1 MISYSM
7 SRVGDMIYNIKM
19 QSGGRMRAK
28 NDFFIAHIRKSD
40 KTEQGVFEHNDNV
53 ADFAFSL
60 GKRYGVE
67 HIAKIVGRHHD
78 DGKNTEKFLTY
89 LRDAAEGKPVVRGS
103 VTHSTHGAVL
113 VDKFAFSG
121 NLHSRLASEII
132 RTTIMSHHG
141 LRDGLSM
148 DGKLVFTEAAKKIT
162 DSFTAA
168 EEYVCSYYGKNILE
182 KEFAN
187 AIDNA
192 KTIRNKIK
200 DFRCKEKNAG
210 SPHFYL
216 SMYIRL
222 LTSIL
227 IDADRTDTACFE
239 DSIPLPQFKPKE
251 DMKIIWHRLR
261 NNYEN
266 KLLELP
272 KKKKPSVLDIFRK
285 EISEFCAGFDKGESG
300 IFRLVVPCGAGKTL
314 SSLRYA
320 LNAAEKYGKKH
331 IFYIAPFNSILEQNA
346 AEIRDYIGDREAVLE
361 HHSNIIFDND
371 ETEEG
376 KRYRLLTENWRDSP
390 IIATTAVQFL
400 NTLFASSTSCVR
412 RMQTL
417 GDSVIILDEIQAL
430 PIKVLKLFNAAMNY
444 LAYFC
449 HSSVILCSATQPL
462 LDKLDRYR
470 ILPPVKILENEGKYD
485 DAFRRVQIKDCTS
498 WVGMSYTEVAD
509 FILAEVESA
518 RSVLTVVNTKK
529 CARGVFTQLRSKVD
543 GSYLLFHLTTN
554 MCAAHRKKVLDKI
567 RVNLSDSSYKGKIIC
582 ISTSLIEAGVDVSF
596 ERVVRSLTGLDSIVQ
611 AAGRCNR
618 NCEKDCGRVSIINI
632 REEAVSSLGNITK
645 AQEATR
651 DLLYNIKANP
661 DNYPGG
667 ILSKSA
673 MDEYYARYFKPLQ
686 KQMEYPLKDDP
697 EHTIIDLLTED
708 PARCKR
714 FEAQGGNAKTV
725 MLKQSFKKAGDEFSV
740 IDDRGKIDVI
750 VDYDDIAAEALRKLK
765 AAKTLREKQAALR
778 SLQRYT
784 VQLRE
789 NNLKK
794 LDAVLQPF
802 ESGVYILDRIFYD
815 EDFGVNDSGELPV
828 EMFII

>member
-1 MISYSM
+1 
-7 SRVGDMIYNIKM
+7 
-19 QSGGRMRAK
+19 MRAK
-28 NDFFIAHIRKSD
+28 NDFFIAHIRKAD
-40 KTEQGVFEHNDNV
+40 KIEQGVFEHNDNV
-53 ADFAFSL
+53 ADLASSL
-60 GKRYGVE
+60 GEQYGLK
-67 HIAKIVGRHHD
+67 HITKIAGRHHD
-78 DGKNTEKFLTY
+78 DGKNTDEFFTY
-89 LRDAAEGKPVVRGS
+89 IKDAAEGKPVVRGS
-103 VTHSTHGAVL
+103 VIHSAHGAVL
-113 VDKFAFSG
+113 VDKLAFSG
-121 NLHSRLASEII
+121 DLYSRLVAEMI
-132 RTTIMSHHG
+132 RITIMSHHG
-141 LRDGLSM
+141 LRNCLSM
-148 DGKLVFTEAAKKIT
+148 DGNLTFTDVTKKVSDSFSPVEELIYNHYGKKI
-162 DSFTAA
+162 
-168 EEYVCSYYGKNILE
+168 IE

-187 AIDNA
+187 AVEEA
-192 KTIRNKIK
+192 KTIQNKIK
-200 DFRCKEKNAG
+200 DFRCKERNAG

-216 SMYIRL
+216 SMYMRL

-239 DSIPLPQFKPKE
+239 DAIPLPQFKSRE
-251 DMKIIWHRLR
+251 DMKMIWQRLR
-261 NNYEN
+261 NYFEN

-272 KKKKPSVLDIFRK
+272 KKKEPSVLDIYRQ
-285 EISEFCAGFDKGESG
+285 EISESCANFDKGESG

-320 LNAAEKYGKKH
+320 LNAAEKYGKRH

-346 AEIRDYIGDREAVLE
+346 AEIREYIGDNEAVIE
-361 HHSNIIFDND
+361 HHSNIVFDDD
-371 ETEEG
+371 ETEEK

-400 NTLFASSTSCVR
+400 NTLFASATSSVR
-412 RMQTL
+412 RMQAL

-462 LDKLDRYR
+462 LDKLDCYR

-498 WVGMSYTEVAD
+498 GDGMSYVKVAD
-509 FILAEVESA
+509 FILVEAESA
-518 RSVLTVVNTKK
+518 RSVLTVVNTKE
-529 CARGVFTQLRSKVD
+529 CAREVFKQLKSKVD
-543 GSYLLFHLTTN
+543 DSYLLFHLTTN
-554 MCAAHRKKVLDKI
+554 MCAVHRKEVLDKI
-567 RVNLSDSSYKGKIIC
+567 RANLSDSNYKGKIIC
-582 ISTSLIEAGVDVSF
+582 VSTSLIEAGVDVSF

-618 NCEKDCGRVSIINI
+618 NRETNCGIVSIISI
-632 REEAVSSLGNITK
+632 QEEAVSSLENVAK

-673 MDEYYARYFKPLQ
+673 MDEFYARYFKPLQ
-686 KQMEYPLKDDP
+686 KQMEYLLKDDQ

-708 PARCKR
+708 PARCR
-714 FEAQGGNAKTV
+714 HFEAQGGNKKAV
-725 MLKQSFKKAGDEFSV
+725 ILKQSFKKAGDEFSV
-740 IDDRGKIDVI
+740 IDDRGKKDVI
-750 VDYDDIAAEALRKLK
+750 VDYDDRAAELLGKLK
-765 AAKTLREKQAALR
+765 AAKTIQGKKAALR

-784 VQLRE
+784 VQLRI
-789 NNLKK
+789 NDLKK
-794 LDAVLQPF
+794 LDAALQPF
-802 ESGVYILDRIFYD
+802 EIGVYILDRIFYD
-815 EDFGVNDSGELPV
+815 KNFGVNDTGELPV

>member
-1 MISYSM
+1 
-7 SRVGDMIYNIKM
+7 
-19 QSGGRMRAK
+19 MRAK

-53 ADFAFSL
+53 AGFASFL
-60 GKRYGVE
+60 GEQYGFE
-67 HIAKIVGRHHD
+67 HIAKIAGRHHD
-78 DGKNTEKFLTY
+78 DGKNTDEFLTY
-89 LRDAAEGKPVVRGS
+89 IENAAAGKPVVRGS

-113 VDKFAFSG
+113 LDKFAFSG
-121 NLHSRLASEII
+121 KLNSRLASEMI
-132 RTTIMSHHG
+132 RITIMSHHG
-141 LRDGLSM
+141 LRDCLSM
-148 DGKLVFTEAAKKIT
+148 DGNLTFTEATKKI
-162 DSFTAA
+162 SGSLSAV
-168 EEYVCSYYGKNILE
+168 EEFVYSHYGKDFIE

-187 AIDNA
+187 AVGEA
-192 KTIRNKIK
+192 KTIQNKIK
-200 DFRCKEKNAG
+200 DFRCKERNAG

-222 LTSIL
+222 MTSIL

-239 DSIPLPQFKPKE
+239 DAIPLPKFKSKE
-251 DMKIIWHRLR
+251 DMKIIWQKLR
-261 NNYEN
+261 NSYEN

-272 KKKKPSVLDIFRK
+272 KKKEPSALDIYRK
-285 EISEFCAGFDKGESG
+285 EISESCANFDQGESG

-320 LNAAEKYGKKH
+320 LNAAEKYGKRH

-346 AEIRDYIGDREAVLE
+346 AEIRDYIGDDEAMLE
-361 HHSNIIFDND
+361 HHSNIIFDDD
-371 ETEEG
+371 ETEEEA
-376 KRYRLLTENWRDSP
+376 RYRLLTENWRDSS

-400 NTLFASSTSCVR
+400 NTLFASGTSCVR
-412 RMQTL
+412 RMQAL
-417 GDSVIILDEIQAL
+417 GDAVIILDEIQAL

-449 HSSVILCSATQPL
+449 RSSVILCSATQPL

-470 ILPPVKILENEGKYD
+470 ILPPVRMLENEGKYD

-498 WVGMSYTEVAD
+498 GGGMSYVEVAD
-509 FILAEVESA
+509 FILKEAKSA

-529 CARGVFTQLRSKVD
+529 CAREVFAQLRSKVD

-567 RVNLSDSSYKGKIIC
+567 RLNLSDSNYKGKIIC

-618 NCEKDCGRVSIINI
+618 NRETDCGIVSIISI
-632 REEAVSSLGNITK
+632 REEAVSSLGNIAK

-651 DLLYNIKANP
+651 DLLYNIKAKP

-686 KQMEYPLKDDP
+686 KQMEYPLQDDP

-714 FEAQGGNAKTV
+714 FEAQGGNAKTIL
-725 MLKQSFKKAGDEFSV
+725 LKQSFKKAGDEFSV

-750 VDYDDIAAEALRKLK
+750 IDYDAEATEALRKMK

-794 LDAVLQPF
+794 LDAALQPF
-802 ESGVYILDRIFYD
+802 ETGAYLLNRIFYD
-815 EDFGVNDSGELPV
+815 EDFGVNDTSELPV

>member
-1 MISYSM
+1 
-7 SRVGDMIYNIKM
+7 
-19 QSGGRMRAK
+19 MRAK
-28 NDFFIAHIRKSD
+28 NDFFVAHIRGSD

-53 ADFAFSL
+53 ADFASSL
-60 GKRYGVE
+60 GEQYGLE
-67 HIAKIVGRHHD
+67 HIAKIAGRHHD
-78 DGKNTEKFLTY
+78 DGKNTNEFLKY
-89 LRDAAEGKPVVRGS
+89 IKDANEGKPVVRGS

-113 VDKFAFSG
+113 VDKFALPG

-132 RTTIMSHHG
+132 RTIIMSHHG
-141 LRDGLSM
+141 LRDCLSM
-148 DGKLVFTEAAKKIT
+148 DGNMVFTEAAKKIT
-162 DSFTAA
+162 DSFNTV
-168 EEYVCSYYGKNILE
+168 EEYVCSHYGKDFME
-182 KEFAN
+182 KEFTN
-187 AIDNA
+187 AVNDA
-192 KTIRNKIK
+192 KKIRDKIR
-200 DFRCKEKNAG
+200 DFQNKEKNVG
-210 SPHFYL
+210 SPNFYL
-216 SMYIRL
+216 FMYIRL

-239 DSIPLPQFKPKE
+239 ENIPPPRLKSKVE
-251 DMKIIWHRLR
+251 MRAIWQGLR
-261 NNYEN
+261 NSFEN
-266 KLLELP
+266 KLMEFQ
-272 KKKKPSVLDIFRK
+272 KKKEPSALDIYRK
-285 EISEFCAGFDKGESG
+285 EISESCANFDKGESG

-320 LNAAEKYGKKH
+320 LNAAEKYGKRH

-346 AEIRDYIGDREAVLE
+346 AEIRDYIGDNEAVLE
-361 HHSNIIFDND
+361 HHSNIVFDDD
-371 ETEEG
+371 ETEDE

-400 NTLFASSTSCVR
+400 NTLFTSGTSCVR
-412 RMQTL
+412 RMQAL

-449 HSSVILCSATQPL
+449 RSSVILCSATQPL

-470 ILPPVKILENEGKYD
+470 ILPPVKMLENEGKYD
-485 DAFRRVQIKDCTS
+485 DVFRRVQIKDCTS
-498 WVGMSYTEVAD
+498 GGGMLYAEVAD
-509 FILAEVESA
+509 FILTEAESA
-518 RSVLTVVNTKK
+518 HSILLVVNTKQ
-529 CARGVFTQLRSKVD
+529 CAREVFAQLRSKAD

-567 RVNLSDSSYKGKIIC
+567 KVNLSDSNYKSKIIC
-582 ISTSLIEAGVDVSF
+582 VSTSLIEAGVDVSF

-618 NCEKDCGRVSIINI
+618 NRETDCGIVSIISI
-632 REEAVSSLGNITK
+632 REEAVSSLGNVPK

-651 DLLYNIKANP
+651 DLLYNIKVNP

-697 EHTIIDLLTED
+697 EHTIVDLLTED

-714 FEAQGGNAKTV
+714 FEAQGGNGKTV
-725 MLKQSFKKAGDEFSV
+725 LLKQSFRKAGDEFSV
-740 IDDRGKIDVI
+740 IDDKGIIDVI
-750 VDYDDIAAEALRKLK
+750 IEYDDGATEALRKLK
-765 AAKTLREKQAALR
+765 AAKTLRDKQAALR

-794 LDAVLQPF
+794 LDAALQPF
-802 ESGVYILDRIFYD
+802 ETGAYILDRIFYD
-815 EDFGVNDSGELPV
+815 EDFGVNDTGELPV

>member
-1 MISYSM
+1 MGQNS
-7 SRVGDMIYNIKM
+7 DC
-19 QSGGRMRAK
+19 
-28 NDFFIAHIRKSD
+28 FIAHIRRSD
-40 KTEQGVFEHNDNV
+40 KTEQCVYVHNDNV
-53 ADFAFSL
+53 AALAFAL
-60 GKRYGVE
+60 GEQYGIE
-67 HIAKIVGRHHD
+67 NMAKVAGRHHD
-78 DGKNTEKFLTY
+78 DGKNTPEFEAY
-89 LRDAAEGKPVVRGS
+89 IRAATAGEFAARGS
-103 VTHSTHGAVL
+103 VIHSTHGAVL
-113 VDKFAFSG
+113 VNNCVRSG

-132 RTTIMSHHG
+132 RMTIMSHHG
-141 LRDGLSM
+141 LRDCLSM
-148 DGKLVFTEAAKKIT
+148 DGNLVFSEAAKKISGT
-162 DSFTAA
+162 IGTV
-168 EEYVCSYYGKNILE
+168 EELIYSHYGQSIIE
-182 KEFAN
+182 KEFEYAVN
-187 AIDNA
+187 DA
-192 KTIRNKIK
+192 KRIQNKIK
-200 DFRCKEKNAG
+200 DFQCEERNTG

-239 DSIPLPQFKPKE
+239 DDIPLPIFKSKE
-251 DMKIIWHRLR
+251 EMKIVWRGLK
-261 NNYEN
+261 NSYES
-266 KLLELP
+266 KLAELP
-272 KKKKPSVLDIFRK
+272 KKKEPSLLDVYRK
-285 EISEFCAGFDKGESG
+285 EISDSCANFDKGESG

-320 LNAAEKYGKKH
+320 LHTAEKYGKKH

-346 AEIRDYIGDREAVLE
+346 AEIRDYIGDSSTVLE
-361 HHSNIIFDND
+361 HHSNIVFDD
-371 ETEEG
+371 ADAGAEE
-376 KRYRLLTENWRDSP
+376 RYHLLTENWRESP

-400 NTLFASSTSCVR
+400 NTLFASETSCVR
-412 RMQTL
+412 RMQAL

-430 PIKVLKLFNAAMNY
+430 PIKVIKLFNAAMNY

-449 HSSVILCSATQPL
+449 QSSVILCSATQPL
-462 LDKLDRYR
+462 FDKLDRYR
-470 ILPPVKILENEGKYD
+470 ILSPIKMLENEEKYND
-485 DAFRRVQIKDCTS
+485 VFRRVQIKDCTS
-498 WVGMSYTEVAD
+498 GSGMSYEEVAG
-509 FILAEVESA
+509 FILAEAKSA

-529 CARGVFTQLRSKVD
+529 CAREVFTQLKSKVD

-567 RVNLSDSSYKGKIIC
+567 RVTLSDSNYKGKIIC

-596 ERVVRSLTGLDSIVQ
+596 ERVVRSVTGLDSIVQ

-618 NCEKDCGRVSIINI
+618 NRETDCGIVSIISI
-632 REEAVSSLGNITK
+632 GEEAVSCLGNITK

-667 ILSKSA
+667 ILSKRA
-673 MDEYYARYFKPLQ
+673 MDEYYARYFNPLQ
-686 KQMEYPLKDDP
+686 KEMEYPLKDDP
-697 EHTIIDLLTED
+697 EHTIIDLLTKD

-714 FEAQGGNAKTV
+714 FEAQGRNAKTI

-750 VDYDDIAAEALRKLK
+750 IEYDDEAMAALRKLK
-765 AAKTLREKQAALR
+765 AAKTLRAKQAALR
-778 SLQRYT
+778 SLQCYT

-794 LDAVLQPF
+794 LDAALQPL
-802 ESGVYILDRIFYD
+802 ETGVYILGRIFYD
-815 EDFGVNDSGELPV
+815 EDFGVNDTGKLPV